1 MLALS
6 EPPEAVALEEDIS
19 DSWQGLCVAA
29 ETQARSE
36 TGLAWRLAG
45 HTLGVLQIEAWLAG
59 EKDQPRGYLVH
70 SIDQG
75 VISEGT

>member
-6 EPPEAVALEEDIS
+6 EPSEAVALEEDIS

-29 ETQARSE
+29 EAQARGE

-45 HTLGVLQIEAWLAG
+45 HTLGVFQIETWLAG
-59 EKDQPRGYLVH
+59 EEDQP
-70 SIDQG
+70 
-75 VISEGT
+75 